1 MKNKFVHKFMT
12 YASIFYVH
20 SIPKEAGILQSLP
33 SYLLL
38 ACSYKFFFFFIN
50 DVYRF
55 QDMKTMTAS
64 KHFSTIINNSGL
76 KPTQDSKIRKVY
88 LKIFHGC
95 VEGDVNGEGGG
106 IMVWA

>member
-1 MKNKFVHKFMT
+1 MYIPYLKKLEYYKACLH
-12 YASIFYVH
+12 IFYLHVVT
-20 SIPKEAGILQSLP
+20 S
-33 SYLLL
+33 
-38 ACSYKFFFFFIN
+38 CFFLIN

-76 KPTQDSKIRKVY
+76 KPTPDSKIRKVY

>member
-1 MKNKFVHKFMT
+1 MYIPYLKKLEYYKACLH
-12 YASIFYVH
+12 IFYLHVVTRF
-20 SIPKEAGILQSLP
+20 
-33 SYLLL
+33 
-38 ACSYKFFFFFIN
+38 CFFIN

-55 QDMKTMTAS
+55 QDMKTTTAS

>member
-1 MKNKFVHKFMT
+1 MQASFM
-12 YASIFYVH
+12 YIPYLKKLEYYKACLHIFYLHVVTRF
-20 SIPKEAGILQSLP
+20 
-33 SYLLL
+33 
-38 ACSYKFFFFFIN
+38 CSFIN

-76 KPTQDSKIRKVY
+76 KPTQYSKIRKVY

>member
-1 MKNKFVHKFMT
+1 MMR

-38 ACSYKFFFFFIN
+38 ACSYKVFFFIN

-55 QDMKTMTAS
+55 QDMKRMTAS
-64 KHFSTIINNSGL
+64 KHFSTINNSGL
-76 KPTQDSKIRKVY
+76 NPTRDSKIRKVY

-95 VEGDVNGEGGG
+95 VEGDVDGKGGG

>member
-1 MKNKFVHKFMT
+1 MYIPYLKKLEYYKACLH
-12 YASIFYVH
+12 IFYLHVVTRF
-20 SIPKEAGILQSLP
+20 
-33 SYLLL
+33 
-38 ACSYKFFFFFIN
+38 CFFIN